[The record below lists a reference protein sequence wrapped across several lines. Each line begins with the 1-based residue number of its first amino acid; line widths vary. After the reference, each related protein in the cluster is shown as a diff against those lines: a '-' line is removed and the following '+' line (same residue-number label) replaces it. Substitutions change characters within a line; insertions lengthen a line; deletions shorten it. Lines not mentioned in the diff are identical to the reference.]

1 MTGNSA
7 AADGFGSPNDIK
19 KNKIMSPQ
27 RGDPD
32 AEELPELKEFTPL
45 ILPNTRRV
53 WPDSLPSFLSLMSAD
68 NAQRHKHKGSVES
81 LSYSGA
87 GTYCLQEFGEFCRG
101 RLSALATTTISEH

>member
-1 MTGNSA
+1 
-7 AADGFGSPNDIK
+7 
-19 KNKIMSPQ
+19 MSLQ

-32 AEELPELKEFTPL
+32 AEELRKLKEFTAL

-53 WPDSLPSFLSLMSAD
+53 WPDSLASSLSLMSAD

-87 GTYCLQEFGEFCRG
+87 STYCLQEFNEFCRG
-101 RLSALATTTISEH
+101 RLSALATTAISEY